1 MYQNPF
7 RMKIHFQ
14 SQYTCIFMLKV
25 RTHVQFHWV
34 SQTRAMTKT
43 LKKNINTRFWISQ
56 CAQKSA
62 AFGRNRTGASPGT
75 FCTVSGTARMV
86 PAEDPKVEHIG
97 TKQCVVDWLY
107 IESMFFKSSGRSLD
121 GVLRYLLNW
130 FGNSKSYCSLDI
142 NPILQSNK
150 SSSFTNIQNHLQWN
164 FSEGCLSDNTIVNAK
179 HGA

>member
-1 MYQNPF
+1 
-7 RMKIHFQ
+7 
-14 SQYTCIFMLKV
+14 
-25 RTHVQFHWV
+25 
-34 SQTRAMTKT
+34 
-43 LKKNINTRFWISQ
+43 
-56 CAQKSA
+56 
-62 AFGRNRTGASPGT
+62 
-75 FCTVSGTARMV
+75 MV

-179 HGA
+179 HGASNSICSANAFSKSIYLYIHAQGTYTRSVSFCVSNKCHDKNRHKTLKKPWKKT